1 MAKTQSL
8 YLVAAAV
15 LVAGALA
22 SCDRRQEVP
31 RPKTEPSGAA
41 TTPNAPAT
49 GTPATGAPATGAA
62 DGTPA
67 DRTVASAPTAT
78 VAEGDRAFVD
88 TAASAGLAEVAI
100 TKHAMDK
107 AASGDVKKLAE
118 HLNKDHSQA
127 NQELAR
133 IASAKGIPVP
143 VSPESEKRAEVEQV
157 SALSGAEL
165 DRTVLTKLDQSHRA
179 SIKLFEREASEGSDP
194 ELKAFAA
201 KTLPTLREHLKM
213 VESTHAAAGGGAQAG
228 K

>member
-1 MAKTQSL
+1 MASAQSL

-22 SCDRRQEVP
+22 ACDRRQEVP

-41 TTPNAPAT
+41 TTPSAPA
-49 GTPATGAPATGAA
+49 AAAPAAGA
-62 DGTPA
+62 PA
-67 DRTVASAPTAT
+67 DRTAASAPAAT
-78 VAEGDRAFVD
+78 VAEGDRAFVE

-100 TKHAMDK
+100 TQHTMDK

-127 NQELAR
+127 NEELTR

-143 VSPESEKRAEVEQV
+143 ASPESEKQADVNLL

-165 DRTVLTKLDQSHRA
+165 DRMVLAKLDQSHRA

-213 VESTHAAAGGGAQAG
+213 VESAHAATGDGGTHAAN

>member
-1 MAKTQSL
+1 MALKRSL
-8 YLVAAAV
+8 YLMAAAV
-15 LVAGALA
+15 FVAGSLA
-22 SCDRRQEVP
+22 ACNRRDEIL
-31 RPKTEPSGAA
+31 RPKTETSSTA
-41 TTPNAPAT
+41 TTPMAP
-49 GTPATGAPATGAA
+49 PASA
-62 DGTPA
+62 A
-67 DRTVASAPTAT
+67 DRTAVPAPTAT

-100 TKHAMDK
+100 TKHTMDK
-107 AASGDVKKLAE
+107 AASGDVRNLAE

-133 IASAKGIPVP
+133 IASGKGIPVP
-143 VSPESEKRAEVEQV
+143 AAPEDDKRGEVDRI
-157 SALSGAEL
+157 SALTGAEL
-165 DRTVLTKLDQSHRA
+165 DRTVLAKLEQSHRS

-213 VESTHAAAGGGAQAG
+213 VESTHAAAGAAGAQAAN

>member
-1 MAKTQSL
+1 MPNTRTL

-15 LVAGALA
+15 LVTGALA
-22 SCDRRQEVP
+22 ACDRREQAP

-49 GTPATGAPATGAA
+49 GAPATGAA
-62 DGTPA
+62 GTGAPA
-67 DRTVASAPTAT
+67 DRTAAPTPT
-78 VAEGDRAFVD
+78 VTIAEGDRAFVD

-143 VSPESEKRAEVEQV
+143 ASPESGKRAEVEQI

-165 DRTVLTKLDQSHRA
+165 DAHEAGPVA
-179 SIKLFEREASEGSDP
+179 S
-194 ELKAFAA
+194 
-201 KTLPTLREHLKM
+201 REHQALRARGKRRIRPRAQG
-213 VESTHAAAGGGAQAG
+213 VRRQNAADVARAPEDG
-228 K
+228 

>member
-1 MAKTQSL
+1 MPNTRTL

-15 LVAGALA
+15 LVTGALA
-22 SCDRRQEVP
+22 ACDRREQAP

-41 TTPNAPAT
+41 TTPNAPT
-49 GTPATGAPATGAA
+49 TGAPATGAA
-62 DGTPA
+62 GTGAPA
-67 DRTVASAPTAT
+67 DRTAAPTPT
-78 VAEGDRAFVD
+78 VTIAEGDRAFVE

-213 VESTHAAAGGGAQAG
+213 VESAHAATGDGGTQAAN